1 MTKIKKDAKKIS
13 KSASRKSDD
22 PRLFGEILDDFLTQ
36 SDSPLA
42 VGYRQFVASLKGQQN
57 GNGSNSPCNGT
68 TGHDGKA
75 RKKPWSCD
83 TDMGVDLKT
92 ILFSAER
99 MKTGRWYRGVICRDR
114 EGVLDEFLCRD
125 PHYVFIE
132 TPGGA
137 TQKRNPR
144 VFEGRY
150 ITITQCDDG
159 TLRPNFK
166 HLDTGTEFSI
176 ERYALGVYNELC
188 TALEGLVEK

>member
-1 MTKIKKDAKKIS
+1 
-13 KSASRKSDD
+13 
-22 PRLFGEILDDFLTQ
+22 
-36 SDSPLA
+36 
-42 VGYRQFVASLKGQQN
+42 
-57 GNGSNSPCNGT
+57 
-68 TGHDGKA
+68 
-75 RKKPWSCD
+75 
-83 TDMGVDLKT
+83 MGVDLKT

-114 EGVLDEFLCRD
+114 EGVLDEFLCSD
-125 PHYVFIE
+125 PHYTFIE
-132 TPGGA
+132 TPLQNA
-137 TQKRNPR
+137 VKRNPR

-166 HLDTGTEFSI
+166 HLDTDTGFSI

>member
-1 MTKIKKDAKKIS
+1 MNNKRNANRNTKAGSKKT
-13 KSASRKSDD
+13 DD
-22 PRLFGEILDDFLTQ
+22 PRLFGEILDQFLSQ

-42 VGYRQFVASLKGQQN
+42 AGYRQFVASLKGQQN
-57 GNGSNSPCNGT
+57 GNGSNSPHNST

-83 TDMGVDLKT
+83 TDMGVDLKML
-92 ILFSAER
+92 LFSAER

-125 PHYVFIE
+125 PHYTFIE
-132 TPGGA
+132 TPLQNA
-137 TQKRNPR
+137 VKRNPH

-166 HLDTGTEFSI
+166 RLDTDTGFSI